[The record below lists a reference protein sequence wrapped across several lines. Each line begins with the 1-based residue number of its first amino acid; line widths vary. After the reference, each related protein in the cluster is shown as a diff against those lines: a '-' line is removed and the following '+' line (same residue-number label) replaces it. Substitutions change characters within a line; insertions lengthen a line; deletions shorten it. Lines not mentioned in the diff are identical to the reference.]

1 MRNHPREIPPKHSL
15 TIAVVAFV
23 LALLCFALILA
34 GCSTSA
40 TGRALNV
47 GVISA
52 GALDLASTRQAMERG
67 AVEANPLMGQSA
79 AQQISVKAA
88 GIGSVLALAALLE
101 QRSLT
106 WAHVARI
113 AAIALQVGVS
123 VHNAG
128 VAR

>member
-1 MRNHPREIPPKHSL
+1 MRQQPSPAHSA
-15 TIAVVAFV
+15 TIAVTAFV
-23 LALLCFALILA
+23 LALLCFALILT

-52 GALDLASTRQAMERG
+52 GALDLTSTRQAMARG
-67 AVEANPLMGQSA
+67 ATEQNPLMGQSSL
-79 AQQISVKAA
+79 QQVAVKSA
-88 GIGSVLALAALLE
+88 GIGTVLALAALLE
-101 QRSLT
+101 QRNMT

-123 VHNAG
+123 VHNWQ
-128 VAR
+128 VTR